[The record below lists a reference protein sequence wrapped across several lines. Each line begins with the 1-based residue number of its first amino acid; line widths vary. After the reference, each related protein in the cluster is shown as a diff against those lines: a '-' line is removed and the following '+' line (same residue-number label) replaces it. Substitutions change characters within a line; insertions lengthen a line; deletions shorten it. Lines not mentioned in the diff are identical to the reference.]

1 MYRIRE
7 VDADEYADEL
17 EALHRSTFAD
27 GTPLADFTEGHWW
40 IAFHLGLSGRLNI
53 PAAFIGVRQ
62 SILASDTG
70 YFIRVGVLPQHR
82 GYGLQRRLMRAM
94 EQKARKVGWVR
105 VVSDTRNN
113 PHSANNIIAAGYRMF
128 NPEPPW
134 GFTDASYWIKDL
146 T

>member
-17 EALHRSTFAD
+17 DALHRETFND
-27 GTPLADFTEGHWW
+27 GTPIADFTEGYWW
-40 IAFHLGLSGRLNI
+40 IAFDELVL
-53 PAAFIGVRQ
+53 PAAFIGIRQ
-62 SILASDTG
+62 SILGPHTG
-70 YFIRVGVLPQHR
+70 YFIRVGVLPEHR
-82 GYGLQRRLMRAM
+82 GQGLQRRLMRAM
-94 EQKARKVGWVR
+94 HQKARKVGWVR
-105 VVSDTRNN
+105 IVSDTRNN

-134 GFTDASYWIKDL
+134 GFTDACYWTKDL